1 MRRLFSIMA
10 GSTLVLALGV
20 GSVAAGNGP
29 PHVGLMIDG
38 TTYRTVGTP
47 TDFSGTGAPAHSY
60 DTIYDLGGG
69 GLLNVAE
76 SAPGDRD
83 FNGGRWMVLP
93 IIWINIDPM
102 QFASDQQILA
112 AAEVGDIAIGDP
124 VKYFECPVIKVQP
137 SH

>member
-1 MRRLFSIMA
+1 MRRLFSIAA
-10 GSTLVLALGV
+10 GSMLAVALGA

-69 GLLNVAE
+69 GLLNVA
-76 SAPGDRD
+76 SSKPGDRD

-93 IIWINIDPM
+93 VTWNVAPF
-102 QFASDQQILA
+102 QFASEEQILA
-112 AAEVGDIAIGDP
+112 AAAAGDISIGDP